1 MALYVFLFSILKR
14 PHPKQQEG
22 KIARFTT
29 EHSFFHPQFNLS
41 FYPCI
46 SEVVKQNVLTET
58 ATTNEMKENHTIFQ
72 HTATE
77 NTTTSTKSPEKLF
90 GTMDNNIAVNPHI
103 TNGLSIMSTPKIS
116 VRKQDSVENLRAA
129 VSEEINSP
137 STPSF
142 CEKENLNSTGS
153 SSSSETDVS
162 RSPMSLGDSSLEVSP
177 ERTNSVVGGSLAGPK
192 NTSTPLVP
200 PPQQPA
206 RRRPGRPPG
215 STKKR
220 MQTYAEY
227 RKKGDSNAPSADD
240 FSLRKF
246 FEAGGRDY
254 NEYLDWLK
262 KRQAQQNATA
272 V

>member
-1 MALYVFLFSILKR
+1 
-14 PHPKQQEG
+14 
-22 KIARFTT
+22 
-29 EHSFFHPQFNLS
+29 
-41 FYPCI
+41 
-46 SEVVKQNVLTET
+46 
-58 ATTNEMKENHTIFQ
+58 
-72 HTATE
+72 
-77 NTTTSTKSPEKLF
+77 
-90 GTMDNNIAVNPHI
+90 
-103 TNGLSIMSTPKIS
+103 
-116 VRKQDSVENLRAA
+116 
-129 VSEEINSP
+129 
-137 STPSF
+137 
-142 CEKENLNSTGS
+142 
-153 SSSSETDVS
+153 
-162 RSPMSLGDSSLEVSP
+162 MSLGDSSLEISP
-177 ERTNSVVGGSLAGPK
+177 ERTKSVVAGSLASLK

-200 PPQQPA
+200 PLQQPA
-206 RRRPGRPPG
+206 HRRPGRPPG